1 MKNKIATTFLLSVL
15 VVTIV
20 LSGGVHALVADEDT
34 TDPQTSA
41 PTTVEAP
48 ETVGEENNDT
58 NIQNDYPLTQEYLDV
73 LYNACCSAYGG
84 EIILPETDGLHGPG
98 AFPYTMENGRPMD
111 SYVVHIPECY
121 GRPGEDR
128 PIQVWD
134 NNGEVVEIPYDEIDP
149 DLKQAVTFGYRRYQ
163 EILEGGKMVPIWE
176 YSTGSYLAGVEN
188 YSPSASD
195 AFETFNSV
203 FQGKVVGISFE
214 AKQAFHS
221 QRFICKELYTVYDV
235 EVINTYQGNVD
246 ARIQV
251 KVHGGHPTYG
261 IDEQRKAIDD
271 IGLEECDIWQS
282 GADHV
287 LNLNETYL
295 FTINVQY
302 GISYID
308 EYDWGEIVISP
319 DGLHHTVVYTVPFAF
334 QPSTPT
340 ENGSLAV
347 PSPNGTLNY
356 ENLMAYINSKSNE
369 VDK

>member
-163 EILEGGKMVPIWE
+163 EILEGG
-176 YSTGSYLAGVEN
+176 
-188 YSPSASD
+188 
-195 AFETFNSV
+195 
-203 FQGKVVGISFE
+203 Q
-214 AKQAFHS
+214 
-221 QRFICKELYTVYDV
+221 
-235 EVINTYQGNVD
+235 
-246 ARIQV
+246 
-251 KVHGGHPTYG
+251 
-261 IDEQRKAIDD
+261 
-271 IGLEECDIWQS
+271 
-282 GADHV
+282 
-287 LNLNETYL
+287 
-295 FTINVQY
+295 
-302 GISYID
+302 
-308 EYDWGEIVISP
+308 
-319 DGLHHTVVYTVPFAF
+319 
-334 QPSTPT
+334 
-340 ENGSLAV
+340 
-347 PSPNGTLNY
+347 NGTDLGIFHRIISCRRR
-356 ENLMAYINSKSNE
+356 ELFS
-369 VDK
+369 VCL